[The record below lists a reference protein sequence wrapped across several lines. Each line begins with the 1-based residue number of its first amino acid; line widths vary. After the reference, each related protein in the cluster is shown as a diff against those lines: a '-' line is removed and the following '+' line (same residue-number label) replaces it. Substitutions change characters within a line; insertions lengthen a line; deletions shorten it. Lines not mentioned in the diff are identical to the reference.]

1 MAEWTRIVFIGIA
14 ATVVMDLWALAARN
28 LFGIA
33 TLDYRLVGRWIAH
46 FGQGRFAHDAIA
58 LAEPVKGEKWLGWA
72 AHYAIGLAF
81 AWLFALLVVPDWF
94 ANPTPEVAVMFGL
107 VTVLVPWLIMQPAF
121 GFGVAASNT
130 PDPLSARLRN
140 LATHAVFGLGLYL
153 SALVLGQLGA

>member
-1 MAEWTRIVFIGIA
+1 MEWMRIVFIGIG
-14 ATVVMDLWALAARN
+14 ATLVMDFWALAARS

-33 TLDYRLVGRWIAH
+33 TLDYRLVGRWIGH
-46 FGQGRFAHDAIA
+46 FGRGRFAHEAIA
-58 LAEPVKGEKWLGWA
+58 QSEPVNGEKWLGWA

-94 ANPTPEVAVMFGL
+94 ANPTSEVAIMFGL
-107 VTVLVPWLIMQPAF
+107 ATVLVPWLIMQPAF
-121 GFGVAASNT
+121 GFGVAAANT

-153 SALVLGQLGA
+153 SALLLVRSG